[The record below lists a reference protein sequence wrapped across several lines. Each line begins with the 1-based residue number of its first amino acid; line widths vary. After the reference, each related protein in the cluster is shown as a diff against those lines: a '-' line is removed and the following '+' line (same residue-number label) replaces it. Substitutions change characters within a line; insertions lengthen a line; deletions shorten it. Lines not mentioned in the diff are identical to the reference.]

1 VGSFFDPGK
10 YPGSFQIVLQTKN
23 PSARDAIS
31 LSLQQ
36 MERIQKELVSEK
48 ELEGAKKYLIGSFPM
63 RLDTQGKLA
72 NFLTQVEYYGLSD
85 YPENTFLIQ
94 SVLYLKRPGD
104 LKEKYLHP
112 KDDTILVLFDNLKEV
127 AYHGIRSS

>member
-1 VGSFFDPGK
+1 VARIFHAAK
-10 YPGSFQIVLQTKN
+10 YPGSFLIALQTKN
-23 PSARDAIS
+23 ASAREAIA

-72 NFLTQVEYYGLSD
+72 SFLTQVEYYSLGLD
-85 YPENTFLIQ
+85 YAKKYPALIR
-94 SVLYLKRPGD
+94 SITREDVLRVAK
-104 LKEKYLHP
+104 KYLDP
-112 KDDTILVLFDNLKEV
+112 TKYILVVVANLKE
-127 AYHGIRSS
+127 AGMD